1 MDGFLLD
8 AFDLKRVE
16 LHVEDLAQVHHDGLV
31 DLLPQVSSEDLD
43 QRDLQ
48 SRNLAMHEDP
58 SQIELH
64 LETDIHVGSVDGW
77 GPPER
82 ESSIWD
88 LIQT

>member
-16 LHVEDLAQVHHDGLV
+16 FHVEDLAQVHHDGLM

-64 LETDIHVGSVDGW
+64 LETDIHVGSVDGR

-82 ESSIWD
+82 ESSIRD